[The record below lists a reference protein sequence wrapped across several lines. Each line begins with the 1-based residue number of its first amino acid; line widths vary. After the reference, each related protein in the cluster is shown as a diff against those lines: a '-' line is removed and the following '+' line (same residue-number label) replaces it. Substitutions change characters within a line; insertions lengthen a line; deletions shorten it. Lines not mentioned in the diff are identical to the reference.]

1 MTSVSDD
8 RAGCMRAIQTV
19 LDALPLDE
27 LRTVQSYLESKSTRL
42 RVASPV
48 KTDLDGK
55 PDYSK
60 KVI

>member
-1 MTSVSDD
+1 
-8 RAGCMRAIQTV
+8 MRAIQTV